1 MICAMRHLST
11 RLIVTLCACLFVAA
25 VAQPAAAK
33 SYSADRFDSVVRV
46 MPDGSL
52 DVTETVV
59 FRFIDGTFKEVFRE
73 VPVRRTDGV
82 DIVRAEIDGQTMPFG
97 SELGTVSVRQ
107 TNGRMRVV
115 WRFRPVEHV
124 TRTFVLHYR
133 VRGVVRHEGD
143 ADVLVWRTTP
153 SEHAYRIESSKV
165 RFELPVQ
172 PQRPPGVTTRKTG
185 SHQVSTDGNV
195 VEIATERIAA
205 NGWVDAGFRFPARS
219 VASMPPLWQQRTAGI
234 DASAPKWVAGAVLV
248 FAAGLILLIGW
259 RQAYDAPPP
268 EPVSSGVDFQQPPDN
283 VDPGLSG
290 VLAANGRAALEH
302 AMASIFSLAERG
314 VLAIEEEPRG
324 MLGTRTFEITRR
336 AGAGPLL
343 PHEEQIL
350 DAMFRDRSD
359 NTQKVSLTKARSR
372 LTTRWSQVAKAFKGE
387 LGAAGFLDEGRWGLR
402 RRYRVAAVAVVLIA
416 AAGAIAVIP
425 FIGRFGPWPLLI
437 PAALLAVG
445 LASLI
450 VGATITVLSD
460 EGVRRARRWRDYRK
474 YLRLIAGGKKP
485 ALGGSL
491 VRSLPYAVAL
501 GLASAWAKFLKTQP
515 HLAPPWF
522 RALPAST
529 TDSAAFVAFVAH
541 GGAGASSG
549 AHGGGGGAG
558 AGAAGG
564 GGSGAG

>member
-25 VAQPAAAK
+25 LAQPAAAK

-124 TRTFVLHYR
+124 TRTFVLNYR

-153 SEHAYRIESSKV
+153 NEHAYRIESSKV

-219 VASMPPLWQQRTAGI
+219 VASMPPRWQQRAADI
-234 DASAPKWVAGAVLV
+234 DTSAPKWVAGAVLV

-283 VDPGLSG
+283 LDPGLSG

-324 MLGTRTFEITRR
+324 MLGTRNFEITRR

-350 DAMFRDRSD
+350 DAMFRDRSG
-359 NTQKVSLTKARSR
+359 NTQKVSLTKARNR

-402 RRYRVAAVAVVLIA
+402 RRYRVAAVVVVLIA
-416 AAGAIAVIP
+416 VAGAIAVIP

-474 YLRLIAGGKKP
+474 YLRLVAGGKKP

-501 GLASAWAKFLKTQP
+501 GLASAWAKFLEDAT
-515 HLAPPWF
+515 AP
-522 RALPAST
+522 
-529 TDSAAFVAFVAH
+529 
-541 GGAGASSG
+541 GAPMVPR
-549 AHGGGGGAG
+549 
-558 AGAAGG
+558 AAGIHH
-564 GGSGAG
+564 